1 VDGLD
6 VLQEIIMKASMKCS
20 NCGAEMSNLN
30 MTWGRKQMWFVV
42 PIMLI
47 GFLPLIK
54 MSFFKGDV
62 TKDLKISGIET
73 RASGKSLEI
82 VGLITNS
89 SGREWSGITVEAEF
103 FDASGRFID
112 EASEY
117 MRSDIAG
124 NSKEYFKIVIA
135 SPPEEALSGAIKP
148 SVKISGGHTSPF

>member
-1 VDGLD
+1 VDELD
-6 VLQEIIMKASMKCS
+6 VLQEIDMKASMKCS

-30 MTWGRKQMWFVV
+30 MTWGRKQMWFFIPV
-42 PIMLI
+42 MLL

-62 TKDLKISGIET
+62 TKDLKISDIQT
-73 RASGKSLEI
+73 HASGRSLEI

-89 SGREWSGITVEAEF
+89 SSREWSSITVEAEF
-103 FDASGRFID
+103 FDASGNFID

-124 NSKEYFKIVIA
+124 NSKEHFKIVIA
-135 SPPEEALSGAIKP
+135 SPPDAALNGTLKP

>member
-1 VDGLD
+1 
-6 VLQEIIMKASMKCS
+6 MKCS

-30 MTWGRKQMWFVV
+30 MTWGRKQLWFVIPV
-42 PIMLI
+42 MLL

-62 TKDLKISGIET
+62 KKDLAISEIET
-73 RASGKSLEI
+73 RASGRSLEI

-89 SGREWSGITVEAEF
+89 SSREWSSITVEAEF
-103 FDASGRFID
+103 FDASGKFID

-124 NSKEYFKIVIA
+124 HSKEHFKIVIS
-135 SPPEEALSGAIKP
+135 SPPEAALSGAIQP
-148 SVKISGGHTSPF
+148 VVKISGGHTSPF